1 MNEREVGGV
10 VFVLFR
16 DQIGKRIGRKRAPVP
31 ERLTLSRGKPM
42 FRPIETAPLFL
53 LPFQIRPRNYQRGHN
68 MSAPI
73 KISSDANESFS
84 GPAKL
89 DKRLLFALRF
99 MRHSARV
106 TARAP
111 PESCIIRPLDGI
123 NGPSA
128 NLSLVG
134 RSSGTESNVN
144 IDFFS
149 FRIWG
154 GRKGGKSGLLKS
166 ESWKLG

>member
-1 MNEREVGGV
+1 
-10 VFVLFR
+10 
-16 DQIGKRIGRKRAPVP
+16 
-31 ERLTLSRGKPM
+31 
-42 FRPIETAPLFL
+42 
-53 LPFQIRPRNYQRGHN
+53 
-68 MSAPI
+68 
-73 KISSDANESFS
+73 
-84 GPAKL
+84 
-89 DKRLLFALRF
+89 

-166 ESWKLG
+166 ESWKIG

>member
-1 MNEREVGGV
+1 M
-10 VFVLFR
+10 
-16 DQIGKRIGRKRAPVP
+16 
-31 ERLTLSRGKPM
+31 
-42 FRPIETAPLFL
+42 
-53 LPFQIRPRNYQRGHN
+53 
-68 MSAPI
+68 
-73 KISSDANESFS
+73 
-84 GPAKL
+84 
-89 DKRLLFALRF
+89 
-99 MRHSARV
+99 

-134 RSSGTESNVN
+134 ESNVN

>member
-1 MNEREVGGV
+1 
-10 VFVLFR
+10 
-16 DQIGKRIGRKRAPVP
+16 
-31 ERLTLSRGKPM
+31 
-42 FRPIETAPLFL
+42 
-53 LPFQIRPRNYQRGHN
+53 
-68 MSAPI
+68 
-73 KISSDANESFS
+73 
-84 GPAKL
+84 
-89 DKRLLFALRF
+89 
-99 MRHSARV
+99 MRHSGRV

-134 RSSGTESNVN
+134 ESNVN